1 MKLRTAI
8 ICLQLG
14 VCLPALAES
23 LKEVYDAAGPAAGY
37 DKYLVLE
44 TGVTYT
50 GGLWIGATFNR
61 ITAEFEGRGG
71 NVRIVGNGALLDLQG
86 GEICMAYCPERL
98 DLDDCVILNGDVK
111 FRGSDGGGLN
121 LVPAGS
127 VRYVTF
133 YKPHDYGVRLFGC
146 GAAVLVE
153 RNIVVDAIDTGSDFM
168 FLTGIA
174 SDWLPTG
181 ASFSLSLQAGA
192 VVFDCWSYHSDP
204 VANSDPLRHFNLL
217 CDYG

>member
-1 MKLRTAI
+1 VKLRTAI
-8 ICLQLG
+8 LCLQLG
-14 VCLPALAES
+14 LYWPALAES
-23 LKEVYDAAGPAAGY
+23 LKEVYDAAGPAPGY
-37 DKYLVLE
+37 DKYLVLQ
-44 TGVTYT
+44 TGATYT

-61 ITAEFEGRGG
+61 MTAEFEGRGE

-98 DLDDCVILNGDVK
+98 DIDDCVILNGDIK
-111 FRGSDGGGLN
+111 FRGYDGGGLT

-146 GAAVLVE
+146 GADVLVE
-153 RNIVVDAIDTGSDFM
+153 RNIVVDAVDTGPDFM

-192 VVFDCWSYHSDP
+192 VAFDCWSYHSDP
-204 VANSDPLRHFNLL
+204 VANADALRHFNLL